1 MSKIW
6 SIILAA
12 GESKRMGQAKMLL
25 NINGKTMI
33 EQVIN
38 NVTCSDTDNTLVV
51 LGAYQDLLVNLVKKS
66 GVKYC
71 INENYKDGMLSSIQ
85 CGFNKLPPDYEAAL
99 IFQGDQPLIPPPVI
113 NIIIAAYK
121 SSDKGIVIPI
131 HDRKRGHPILIDK
144 KYGAEIA
151 KLDTSK
157 GLRSL
162 SYKFS
167 DDVLEVETNDPGIL
181 RDFDTIN
188 DYQKEFNQKL

>member
-25 NINGKTMI
+25 NINGKIMI

-51 LGAYQDLLVNLVKKS
+51 LGAYQDLLVDLVKKS

-85 CGFNKLPPDYEAAL
+85 CGFNNLPPDYEAAL
-99 IFQGDQPLIPPPVI
+99 IFQGDQPLIQPPVI
-113 NIIIAAYK
+113 NLVIKAYK
-121 SSDKGIVIPI
+121 SSNKGIVIPI
-131 HDRKRGHPILIDK
+131 YKGKRGHPILIDK

-151 KLDTSK
+151 KLEPSE

-162 SYKFS
+162 SYKYP
-167 DDVLEVETNDPGIL
+167 DDVFEVETDDPGIL
-181 RDFDTIN
+181 KDFDTIK